1 MRTLRQF
8 SWSIVLCKQTELLHV
23 REKRHYEQIGEG
35 IKLPSLLAHMGAH
48 IYDPSMRK
56 VKAGG
61 SGIQSYPLL
70 LNDFEVFLDI

>member
-1 MRTLRQF
+1 M
-8 SWSIVLCKQTELLHV
+8 SEK
-23 REKRHYEQIGEG
+23 KRHREQIGEG
-35 IKLPSLLAHMGAH
+35 TKMASLLAHMGAH

-70 LNDFEVFLDI
+70 LNGFEVFLDI